1 MATGDRVP
9 TMSDDNLV
17 QGIASEGVTLQS
29 ASRAT
34 GGERAGRRPRNAQ
47 ATWWPLIRRLTTHR

>member
-1 MATGDRVP
+1 
-9 TMSDDNLV
+9 MSDDNLV
-17 QGIASEGVTLQS
+17 HGIASEGVTLQS

-47 ATWWPLIRRLTTHR
+47 AAWWPLIRRLTTHR